1 MGLGYVALIVQ
12 SIKKVIVMSLKVFGS
27 PDLKGEVSIGIDQSY
42 SGFAITAIDKDGNYY
57 TEVKKIDGTGVER
70 LHKARAFMLGFLDRY
85 VVGSVAIEGYAFGSQ
100 MANMAGELGGMI
112 RLALFD
118 AYRFANQAAALP
130 LVVPP
135 TSLKKYITGKGRVDK
150 NQILLNVYKKWGVE
164 FNNDNAAD
172 SYGLARIA
180 RNAHDF
186 EYEKEVYDKLLAK

>member
-1 MGLGYVALIVQ
+1 
-12 SIKKVIVMSLKVFGS
+12 MSLKVFGS
-27 PDLKGEVSIGIDQSY
+27 PDLKGGVSIGIDQSY
-42 SGFAITAIDKDGNYY
+42 SGFAITAIDNQGNYY
-57 TEVKKIDGTGVER
+57 TEVMKIDGTGVER
-70 LHKARAFMLGFLDRY
+70 LHKARAFLLGFVSRY
-85 VVGSVAIEGYAFGSQ
+85 IVEAIAIEGYAFGSQ

-112 RLALFD
+112 RLALYD
-118 AYRFANQAAALP
+118 NYRFANEASAFP

-186 EYEKEVYDKLLAK
+186 EYEKEVYDKLLTK

>member
-1 MGLGYVALIVQ
+1 M
-12 SIKKVIVMSLKVFGS
+12 
-27 PDLKGEVSIGIDQSY
+27 
-42 SGFAITAIDKDGNYY
+42 
-57 TEVKKIDGTGVER
+57 KIDGTGVER
-70 LHKARAFMLGFLDRY
+70 LHKARAFLLGFVSRY
-85 VVGSVAIEGYAFGSQ
+85 IVEAIAIEGYAFGSQ

-112 RLALFD
+112 RLALYD
-118 AYRFANQAAALP
+118 NYRFVNDASAFP

-186 EYEKEVYDKLLAK
+186 EYEKEVYDKLLTK